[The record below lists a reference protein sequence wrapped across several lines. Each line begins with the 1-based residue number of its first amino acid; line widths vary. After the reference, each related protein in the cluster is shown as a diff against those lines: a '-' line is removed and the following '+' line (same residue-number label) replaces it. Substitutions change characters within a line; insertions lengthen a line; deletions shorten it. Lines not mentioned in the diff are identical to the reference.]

1 MASKKD
7 YDKQVTKR
15 VRSQDALDK
24 FMSGR
29 TVGTVADRR
38 RVAAKMMD
46 NKNETKVRGY
56 VRGSLGDPAVGRRIT
71 AAQKAKKSA
80 KRK

>member
-24 FMSGR
+24 FMLGR

-46 NKNETKVRGY
+46 NDNEVKVRGY
-56 VRGSLGDPAVGRRIT
+56 VRGSLGDPAVGRRI

>member
-24 FMSGR
+24 FMFGR
-29 TVGTVADRR
+29 TVGKVADRR

-56 VRGSLGDPAVGRRIT
+56 VRGSLGDPAVSRRL
-71 AAQKAKKSA
+71 AEQKAKKSA